1 VTAKAQLVVVPPV
14 RKNPVGGKR
23 TDKRAIFTRNGAII
37 KAFIG
42 SGCCMKPR
50 YVPALLSVLLF
61 CVPVVSASDQK
72 TPPPHIS
79 KQTRMDLVR
88 AFNAELVYIRS
99 PFPMG
104 KTGLMLK
111 EGKLSPDG
119 DELQRMIAMWGPAAK
134 PGDQARISEILVK
147 NDRIHFEI
155 NGGPVRKQKWYQ
167 HIQFGGSGGMTS
179 VAPSDPN
186 ANPRGSYVDLVFN
199 GYVPEL
205 DPKQLKDLLR
215 PVFDFNAKS
224 AVEAYLDT
232 LPPKIR
238 DAIKN
243 HRVLVG
249 MNREMVMAAKG
260 RPPKKVR
267 EKDGDMDYEE
277 WIYGEPPQDVDFV
290 RLTGDEVVRLE
301 TMKVNGEKVVRSEK
315 EVNLEQP
322 TVAKGSGEP
331 QVRPANAPSLRR
343 PGEEADPTSPAGAPA
358 GGRAPAP
365 LPPPDPLG
373 QDGPAAPPN

>member
-1 VTAKAQLVVVPPV
+1 MNPRFAPV
-14 RKNPVGGKR
+14 
-23 TDKRAIFTRNGAII
+23 
-37 KAFIG
+37 
-42 SGCCMKPR
+42 
-50 YVPALLSVLLF
+50 LLPVLLF
-61 CVPVVSASDQK
+61 CVAVVSADDQK
-72 TPPPHIS
+72 APPPHIL
-79 KQTRMDLVR
+79 KQTRMDLIR
-88 AFNAELVYIRS
+88 AFNSELVYIRS

-104 KTGLMLK
+104 KTGLTLK
-111 EGKLSPDG
+111 EGQLTPSGED
-119 DELQRMIAMWGPAAK
+119 LQRLISMWGPAVK
-134 PGDQARISEILVK
+134 PGDQARISQILVK

-155 NGGPVRKQKWYQ
+155 NGGAVKRQKWYQ
-167 HIQFGGSGGMTS
+167 HIQFGGGGGMITPGE
-179 VAPSDPN
+179 AN

-205 DPKQLKDLLR
+205 EPQQLKDLLR

-224 AVEAYLDT
+224 AVEAYLET

-243 HRVLVG
+243 HQILVG
-249 MNREMVMAAKG
+249 MNREMVIAAKG

-267 EKDGDMDYEE
+267 EKDGETEYEE

-290 RLTGDEVVRLE
+290 RLVDDEVVRLE
-301 TMKVNGEKVVRSEK
+301 IMKVNGEKVVHAEK
-315 EVNLEQP
+315 EVELEQP
-322 TVAKGSGEP
+322 TVAKGSAGP
-331 QVRPANAPSLRR
+331 AVRPPNAPTLRR
-343 PGEEADPTSPAGAPA
+343 PGEEADTTLPAA